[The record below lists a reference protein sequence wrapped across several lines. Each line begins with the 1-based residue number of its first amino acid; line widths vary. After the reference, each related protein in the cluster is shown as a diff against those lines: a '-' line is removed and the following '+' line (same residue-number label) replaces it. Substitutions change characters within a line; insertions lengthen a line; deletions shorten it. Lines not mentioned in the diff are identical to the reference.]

1 MCELLPLNSL
11 ALTIW
16 ARKREKINSLGA
28 TTGPA
33 IPQEFSRVFTV
44 QIVDEAGGYNPVKE
58 TQATGDVRQV
68 EYWEENWKQHK
79 WVEIVGVLKN
89 GTTICNLKHTIN
101 ENQAH
106 TYWGKKN
113 LSGTKTDFT
122 C

>member
-1 MCELLPLNSL
+1 
-11 ALTIW
+11 
-16 ARKREKINSLGA
+16 
-28 TTGPA
+28 
-33 IPQEFSRVFTV
+33 V